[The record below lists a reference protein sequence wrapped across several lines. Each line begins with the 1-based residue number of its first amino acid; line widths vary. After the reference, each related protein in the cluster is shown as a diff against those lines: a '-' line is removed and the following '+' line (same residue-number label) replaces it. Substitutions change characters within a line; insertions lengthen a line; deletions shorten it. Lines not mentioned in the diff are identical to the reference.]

1 MLLSMTKVDNLA
13 SLQVLRFNQFSS
25 NIDCLTLKLLLT
37 ILLVFRF
44 TSVMRYKGLSSL
56 LFPVYKL
63 SQENTQPENARI
75 SVYLYIIAFQKVV
88 VGQ

>member
-1 MLLSMTKVDNLA
+1 MS
-13 SLQVLRFNQFSS
+13 
-25 NIDCLTLKLLLT
+25 
-37 ILLVFRF
+37 
-44 TSVMRYKGLSSL
+44 
-56 LFPVYKL
+56 VYKL